1 MNPRGFLIERW
12 HTTADAVAESLLG
25 LVYPPACAL
34 CHEQRALP
42 ASGHVCDTCR
52 DRVRRISGPICPRC
66 GLPFSGSVTG
76 APGTCADCREFPP
89 PWDRARA
96 AVHAEGLALEAVH
109 RLKYQ
114 REPWFATFLSGL
126 LVEAALPDLADRK
139 VQGIIPVPLHPVRR
153 RGREFNQAERLAL
166 PLATALGVAVVTDRV
181 QRVEPTRNQATLDRR
196 ERRLNVRSAFG
207 ALGEGR
213 LQGHWVVVDDVLTT
227 GATAA
232 AVCGVLRRMGVT
244 EITVWAVARATLDG
258 PAPFTGASRP
268 SAVA

>member
-1 MNPRGFLIERW
+1 MNLRGFLIERW

-34 CHEQRALP
+34 CHKQRALP

-153 RGREFNQAERLAL
+153 REREFNQAERLAL
-166 PLATALGVAVVTDRV
+166 PLARALGVAVVTDRV

-232 AVCGVLRRMGVT
+232 AVCGVLRRMGAT

>member
-1 MNPRGFLIERW
+1 MNPGGAFIDRCRN
-12 HTTADAVAESLLG
+12 AVGTLAEGLLG

-34 CHEQRALP
+34 CHERRALP

-52 DRVRRISGPICPRC
+52 DRVRRISGPVCPRC

-76 APGTCADCREFPP
+76 APGPCADCRDASP

-96 AVHAEGLALEAVH
+96 AVHAEGIALEAIH

-126 LVEAALPDLADRK
+126 LVEAALPDLADRQ

-153 RGREFNQAERLAL
+153 REREFNQAERLGL
-166 PLATALGVAVVTDRV
+166 PLAMALGVEVVTDRV

-207 ALGEGR
+207 PRGQGR
-213 LQGHWVVVDDVLTT
+213 LAGHWVVVDDVLTT

-232 AVCGVLRRMGVT
+232 ACAGALAGAGARDVVFVAYCRVL
-244 EITVWAVARATLDG
+244 
-258 PAPFTGASRP
+258 
-268 SAVA
+268 

>member
-126 LVEAALPDLADRK
+126 LVEAALPDLAERK

-153 RGREFNQAERLAL
+153 RERDFNQAERLAL
-166 PLATALGVAVVTDRV
+166 PLARALGVAVVTDRV

-258 PAPFTGASRP
+258 PAPFSGASRP

>member
-1 MNPRGFLIERW
+1 MNLRGFLIERW

-34 CHEQRALP
+34 CHKQRALP

-153 RGREFNQAERLAL
+153 REREFNQAERLAL
-166 PLATALGVAVVTDRV
+166 PLARALGVAVVTDRV

>member
-1 MNPRGFLIERW
+1 MNLGGAFIDRCRN
-12 HTTADAVAESLLG
+12 AVGTLAEGLLG

-34 CHEQRALP
+34 CHERRALP

-52 DRVRRISGPICPRC
+52 DRVRRISGPVCPRC

-76 APGTCADCREFPP
+76 APGPCADCRDASP

-96 AVHAEGLALEAVH
+96 AVHAEGIALEAIH

-126 LVEAALPDLADRK
+126 LVEAALPDLADRQ

-153 RGREFNQAERLAL
+153 REREFNQAERLGL
-166 PLATALGVAVVTDRV
+166 PLAMALGVEVVTDRV

-207 ALGEGR
+207 PRGQGR
-213 LQGHWVVVDDVLTT
+213 LAGHWVVVDDVLTT

-232 AVCGVLRRMGVT
+232 AVCGVLRQMGASQ
-244 EITVWAVARATLDG
+244 ITVWAVARATLDG
-258 PAPFTGASRP
+258 PAQALPAGRP
-268 SAVA
+268 VDPR